1 MSILNINIKTSNP
14 VNIISDNNK
23 QLLPYITIFLELAS
37 ESRLSMLQFRGLFEH
52 LNPNSSHHHRTS
64 DSLTTSTTT
73 TNKKKKKRIPLECLA
88 ALRKKE
94 DIIKSGSYERDT
106 FVPPKGKGRLN

>member
-1 MSILNINIKTSNP
+1 
-14 VNIISDNNK
+14 
-23 QLLPYITIFLELAS
+23 
-37 ESRLSMLQFRGLFEH
+37 MLQFRGLFEH
-52 LNPNSSHHHRTS
+52 LNPNSSHHRRTS
-64 DSLTTSTTT
+64 DSSSTSTT

-106 FVPPKGKGRLN
+106 FVPPKGKGSLSNLMYPHINLPNLT

>member
-1 MSILNINIKTSNP
+1 
-14 VNIISDNNK
+14 
-23 QLLPYITIFLELAS
+23 
-37 ESRLSMLQFRGLFEH
+37 MLQFRGLFEH

-64 DSLTTSTTT
+64 DSSSTSTTT
-73 TNKKKKKRIPLECLA
+73 TKKKKKKQIPLECLA

-106 FVPPKGKGRLN
+106 FVPPKGKGRSPAPRPLPSRYSDNPKYLLKRIGLKP